1 MGGLEYIFKTG
12 VLWKFVEKRY
22 MDSDL
27 FTKFQESKI
36 SRQNI
41 AWGEKVKFSR
51 CLSIKILEQGGKS
64 LNNNC

>member
-1 MGGLEYIFKTG
+1 
-12 VLWKFVEKRY
+12 
-22 MDSDL
+22 MDSAL

-41 AWGEKVKFSR
+41 AQGEKVKFSR
-51 CLSIKILEQGGKS
+51 CLSIKILEQRDNG